1 MEFFGVPLDDIDGW
15 PLPYEIV
22 WSCRA
27 YLDTETYHNMPVVM
41 YMERWGESGGK
52 ASYFK
57 CLARLDLRSQR
68 DCLSKEILRILREKD
83 YSTEVE
89 TLERGKVLL

>member
-27 YLDTETYHNMPVVM
+27 YLDTETYHNMPVVKS
-41 YMERWGESGGK
+41 MERWGELGGK

-57 CLARLDLRSQR
+57 CLAQLDLRSQR
-68 DCLSKEILRILREKD
+68 DCLSKEILNILREKGF
-83 YSTEVE
+83 SEQVE
-89 TLERGKVLL
+89 RLERGKVVL